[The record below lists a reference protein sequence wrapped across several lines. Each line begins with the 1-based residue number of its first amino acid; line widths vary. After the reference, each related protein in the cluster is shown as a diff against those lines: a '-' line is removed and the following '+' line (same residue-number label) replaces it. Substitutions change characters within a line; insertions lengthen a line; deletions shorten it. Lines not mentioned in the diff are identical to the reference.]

1 MKVMDK
7 DGNVIDEW
15 TSEKDK
21 PHVIKRLVVGETYTL
36 HEEFAP
42 YGYLKATDVTFTV
55 KDTAEVQKVEM
66 KDEVPK
72 GLLIINKKG
81 EFLEKITLLDNV
93 KGTVEHFFEYITGN
107 LSEVTFE
114 VYAAEDIKAA
124 DGVSADHYKKDE
136 LVGTITTDEKGI
148 AKMEDLPVGKYYV
161 KEVKTAHG
169 FVLDGEPR
177 FVDLT
182 YRDQDTP
189 VVTFDEE
196 WQNNRQ
202 KIKVTVLK
210 KEKDTERMLEG
221 AIFGLFTK
229 EDIKGRD
236 GKVLMEA
243 GTLIEQKTTDEN
255 GQILFKADLPVDG
268 IYIVKEIYVVTDPK
282 GTIIVECGKMLVN
295 GGYRIKVLNTINFK
309 KSMHY
314 NPFHYIRSEKD
325 ILKLVNTIIANTKG
339 EGEKS
344 TEDFW
349 IKAER
354 LLYSAL
360 IGYIWYEAPEEEQN
374 FSTLLEFINASE
386 TREDDEEFK
395 NAVDELFEEL
405 EAENPEHFAVRQY
418 RKYKLAAGKTAK
430 SILISC
436 GARLAPFDIQELREI
451 MSYDEMELDMIGD
464 QKTAMFVIISDTD
477 DTFNFVVAIMYTQ
490 LFNLLC
496 DKADDEHGG
505 RLPYHVRLL
514 LDEFSNIGQIPKF
527 DKLIATIRSR
537 EISASIILQSQSQL
551 KTIYKDAAETITGN
565 CDTVL
570 FLGGK
575 ESSTLK
581 EISETLGKE
590 TIDLYNTSD
599 TRGTSQSYGLNYQ
612 KTGKELMSRDELAV
626 MDGNKCILQLRGV
639 PSDTSGVAYTFYV
652 EANLTFCKCQ

>member
-1 MKVMDK
+1 MSKKKPKARSPGKLETAIQQSLSKVSVKKLVAMNIPYLIAFYVVEKCAWLYRHCIGGTVVQKLGVMLMNLPVAFRSWIPSFHIRDLLAGIIGALLLRCVVYMKGKNAKKFRQGEEYGSARWGNEK
-7 DGNVIDEW
+7 DIEPFIDPVFENNIILTQTERLTMNSRPKLPKYARNKNVIVIGGSGSGK
-15 TSEKDK
+15 TRFYVK
-21 PHVIKRLVVGETYTL
+21 PNLMQM
-36 HEEFAP
+36 P
-42 YGYLKATDVTFTV
+42 
-55 KDTAEVQKVEM
+55 
-66 KDEVPK
+66 
-72 GLLIINKKG
+72 
-81 EFLEKITLLDNV
+81 DNV
-93 KGTVEHFFEYITGN
+93 
-107 LSEVTFE
+107 S
-114 VYAAEDIKAA
+114 
-124 DGVSADHYKKDE
+124 
-136 LVGTITTDEKGI
+136 
-148 AKMEDLPVGKYYV
+148 
-161 KEVKTAHG
+161 
-169 FVLDGEPR
+169 
-177 FVDLT
+177 
-182 YRDQDTP
+182 
-189 VVTFDEE
+189 
-196 WQNNRQ
+196 
-202 KIKVTVLK
+202 
-210 KEKDTERMLEG
+210 
-221 AIFGLFTK
+221 
-229 EDIKGRD
+229 
-236 GKVLMEA
+236 
-243 GTLIEQKTTDEN
+243 
-255 GQILFKADLPVDG
+255 
-268 IYIVKEIYVVTDPK
+268 YVVTDPK
-282 GTIIVECGKMLVN
+282 GTIIVECGTMLVRH
-295 GGYRIKVLNTINFK
+295 GYRIKVLNTINFK

-339 EGEKS
+339 EGEKAA
-344 TEDFW
+344 EDFW

-354 LLYSAL
+354 LLYTAL

-374 FSTLLEFINASE
+374 FATLLEFINASE
-386 TREDDEEFK
+386 TREEDEEFK

-436 GARLAPFDIQELREI
+436 GARLAPFDIAELRELTR
-451 MSYDEMELDMIGD
+451 YDEMELDMLGD

-477 DTFNFVVAIMYTQ
+477 DTFNFIVAIMYTQ

-551 KTIYKDAAETITGN
+551 KTIYKDAAETIIGN

-599 TRGTSQSYGLNYQ
+599 TRGNNRSYGLNYQ
-612 KTGKELMSRDELAV
+612 KTGKDLMSRDELAV

-639 PSDTSGVAYTFYV
+639 RPFFSDKYDITKHRRYKELSDYNRKNEFDIEKYLEHKLVISRDTAFEMHEYEIKKEDIAAIEAEEGERYV
-652 EANLTFCKCQ
+652 D